1 MKFRPTSTALAAA
14 IVALAAQQTAAQ
26 MNPDLV
32 APGASVTKL
41 ADGFVFTEG
50 PAVDAD
56 GNVYFSDLRGNKTLK
71 WTVGEGLST
80 FQEDS
85 SNANGLF
92 FDADGNLLVCESGNR
107 RITRISMDGSVTVLA
122 DSYDGKRLNS
132 PNDIWPDPRGGI
144 YFSDPRFFDQTG
156 VEQDGNHVYYIP
168 PDGGPVMRV
177 VDDFEAPNG
186 VLGTAD
192 GQRLYV
198 ADHGPNVGRDLTYVY
213 DIQPDGSLANRRL
226 FASIGS
232 DGMTL
237 DEHGNVY
244 LTEQGVKVFNPDGQQ
259 IATIPVPELPSN
271 VAFGGPDR
279 RTLFITART
288 GFYAIDMA
296 VRGQ

>member
-1 MKFRPTSTALAAA
+1 MKYKASPFLLAAA
-14 IVALAAQQTAAQ
+14 VAVLASEQVLAQAESE
-26 MNPDLV
+26 LL

-50 PAVDAD
+50 PAADAE
-56 GNVYFSDLRGNKTLK
+56 GNLYFSDTRGNKTYK

-85 SNANGLF
+85 RGANGLF
-92 FDADGNLLVCESGNR
+92 FDTDGNLLACESGSR
-107 RITRISMDGSVTVLA
+107 RITRISMDGDVTVLA
-122 DSYDGKRLNS
+122 DTYDGKRLNS
-132 PNDIWPDPRGGI
+132 PNDIWPDARGGI

-186 VLGTAD
+186 VLGTPD

-198 ADHGPNVGRDLTYVY
+198 ADHGPNVGRDLTYVF
-213 DIQPDGSLANRRL
+213 DIQSDGSLTNQRL

-244 LTEQGVKVFNPDGQQ
+244 LTEEGVTVFNPDGEQ

-279 RTLFITART
+279 STLFITART
-288 GFYAIDMA
+288 GFYAIEMA
-296 VRGQ
+296 VRGL

>member
-1 MKFRPTSTALAAA
+1 MDHPRTSTLLIASIA
-14 IVALAAQQTAAQ
+14 ALAAQQSGAQ
-26 MNPDLV
+26 LESDLL
-32 APGASVTKL
+32 APGASVVKL

-50 PAVDAD
+50 PAVDAA
-56 GNVYFSDLRGNKTLK
+56 GNIYFSDTRGNKTYK
-71 WTVGEGLST
+71 WTISEGLST

-85 SNANGLF
+85 RGANGLF
-92 FDADGNLLVCESGNR
+92 FDANGNLLACESGSR
-107 RITRISMDGSVTVLA
+107 RIARISMDGQVTVLT

-156 VEQDGNHVYYIP
+156 VEQDGNHVYYLP

-177 VDDFEAPNG
+177 IDDFEAPNG
-186 VLGTAD
+186 VLGTPD

-198 ADHGPNVGRDLTYVY
+198 ADHGPNVGRDLTYVF
-213 DIQPDGSLANRRL
+213 DIQPDGSLANQRL

-232 DGMTL
+232 DGMTM

-244 LTEQGVKVFNPDGQQ
+244 LTEQGVKVFNSVGEQ

-288 GFYAIDMA
+288 GFYALDMA

>member
-1 MKFRPTSTALAAA
+1 MNLQGTSTLIIASIA
-14 IVALAAQQTAAQ
+14 ALAAQPAVAQ
-26 MNPDLV
+26 REAELI
-32 APGASVTKL
+32 APGASVVKL

-50 PAVDAD
+50 PAVDGE
-56 GNVYFSDLRGNKTLK
+56 GNIYFSDTRGNKTYK

-85 SNANGLF
+85 RGANGLF
-92 FDADGNLLVCESGNR
+92 FDANGNLLACESGSR
-107 RITRISMDGSVTVLA
+107 RITRISMDGQVTVLT

-156 VEQDGNHVYYIP
+156 VEQDGNYVYYLP
-168 PDGGPVMRV
+168 PDGGPVMLV

-186 VLGTAD
+186 VLGTPD

-198 ADHGPNVGRDLTYVY
+198 ADHGPNVGRDLTYVF
-213 DIQPDGSLANRRL
+213 DIQPDGSLANQRL

-237 DEHGNVY
+237 DEYGNVY
-244 LTEQGVKVFNPDGQQ
+244 LTEDGVKVFNPDGEQ

-288 GFYAIDMA
+288 GLYALDMA
-296 VRGQ
+296 VRGR

>member
-1 MKFRPTSTALAAA
+1 MNLQGTSTLIIASIA
-14 IVALAAQQTAAQ
+14 ALAAQPAVAQ
-26 MNPDLV
+26 REAELI
-32 APGASVTKL
+32 APGASVVKL

-50 PAVDAD
+50 PAVDGE
-56 GNVYFSDLRGNKTLK
+56 GNIYFSDTRGNKTYK

-85 SNANGLF
+85 RGANGLF
-92 FDADGNLLVCESGNR
+92 FDANGNLLACESGSR
-107 RITRISMDGSVTVLA
+107 RITRISMDGQVTVLT
-122 DSYDGKRLNS
+122 DNYDGKRLNS
-132 PNDIWPDPRGGI
+132 PNDIWPDSRGGL

-156 VEQDGNHVYYIP
+156 VEQDGNHVYYLP

-186 VLGTAD
+186 VLGTPD
-192 GQRLYV
+192 GQRLYI
-198 ADHGPNVGRDLTYVY
+198 ADHGPNVGRDLTYVF
-213 DIQPDGSLANRRL
+213 DIQPDGSLANQRL
-226 FASIGS
+226 FAGIGS

-244 LTEQGVKVFNPDGQQ
+244 LTEEGVKVFNADGEQ

-288 GFYAIDMA
+288 GLYALDMA
-296 VRGQ
+296 VRGR

>member
-1 MKFRPTSTALAAA
+1 MRVKSASILAAIALAALA
-14 IVALAAQQTAAQ
+14 SQQVAAQE
-26 MNPDLV
+26 NLI
-32 APGASVTKL
+32 APGASVVKL

-50 PAVDAD
+50 PAADAD
-56 GNVYFSDLRGNKTLK
+56 GNVYFSDLRGNKTYK

-85 SNANGLF
+85 RGANGLF
-92 FDADGNLLVCESGNR
+92 FDTDGNLLACESGAR
-107 RITRISMDGSVTVLA
+107 RITRISMDGSMDVLA

-144 YFSDPRFFDQTG
+144 YFTDPRFFDQTG

-177 VDDFEAPNG
+177 IDDFEAPNG

-192 GQRLYV
+192 GRRLYV
-198 ADHGPNVGRDLTYVY
+198 ADHGPNVGRDLTYVF
-213 DIQPDGSLANRRL
+213 DIQPDGSLANQRL

-244 LTEQGVKVFNPDGQQ
+244 LTEQGVKVFDPDGEQ

-279 RTLFITART
+279 STLFITART
-288 GFYAIDMA
+288 GLYAVEMA
-296 VRGQ
+296 VRGL

>member
-1 MKFRPTSTALAAA
+1 MKYKASPFLLAAA
-14 IVALAAQQTAAQ
+14 VAVLASEQVLAQAESE
-26 MNPDLV
+26 LL

-50 PAVDAD
+50 PAADAEGD
-56 GNVYFSDLRGNKTLK
+56 LYFSDTRGNKTYK

-85 SNANGLF
+85 RGANGLF
-92 FDADGNLLVCESGNR
+92 FDTDGNLLACESGSR
-107 RITRISMDGSVTVLA
+107 RITRISMDGDVTVLA
-122 DSYDGKRLNS
+122 DTYDGKRLNS
-132 PNDIWPDPRGGI
+132 PNDIWPDARGGI

-186 VLGTAD
+186 VLGTPD

-198 ADHGPNVGRDLTYVY
+198 ADHGPNVGRDLTYVF
-213 DIQPDGSLANRRL
+213 DIQSDGSLTNQRL

-244 LTEQGVKVFNPDGQQ
+244 LTEEGVTVFNPDGEQ

-279 RTLFITART
+279 STLFITART
-288 GFYAIDMA
+288 GFYAIEMA
-296 VRGQ
+296 VRGL

>member
-1 MKFRPTSTALAAA
+1 
-14 IVALAAQQTAAQ
+14 
-26 MNPDLV
+26 
-32 APGASVTKL
+32 
-41 ADGFVFTEG
+41 
-50 PAVDAD
+50 
-56 GNVYFSDLRGNKTLK
+56 
-71 WTVGEGLST
+71 
-80 FQEDS
+80 
-85 SNANGLF
+85 
-92 FDADGNLLVCESGNR
+92 
-107 RITRISMDGSVTVLA
+107 MDGQVTVLT

-156 VEQDGNHVYYIP
+156 VEQDGNHVYYLP

-177 VDDFEAPNG
+177 IDDFEAPNG
-186 VLGTAD
+186 VLGTPD

-198 ADHGPNVGRDLTYVY
+198 ADHGPNVGRDLTYVF
-213 DIQPDGSLANRRL
+213 DIQPDGSLANQRL

-232 DGMTL
+232 DGMTM

-244 LTEQGVKVFNPDGQQ
+244 LTEQGVKVFNAFGEQ

-288 GFYAIDMA
+288 GFYALDMA

>member
-1 MKFRPTSTALAAA
+1 MKLQPTSILLAAAVTALAS
-14 IVALAAQQTAAQ
+14 QHTAAQ
-26 MNPDLV
+26 IDSDLV

-50 PAVDAD
+50 PAADAE
-56 GNVYFSDLRGNKTLK
+56 GNVYFSDVRDSKTFK

-85 SNANGLF
+85 RNANGLF
-92 FDADGNLLVCESGNR
+92 FDAEGNLLACESGSR
-107 RITRISMDGSVTVLA
+107 RITRISMDGNVTVLA
-122 DSYDGKRLNS
+122 DSYDGRRLNS
-132 PNDIWPDPRGGI
+132 PNDIWPDARGGI

-168 PDGGPVMRV
+168 PDGGAVIRV
-177 VDDFEAPNG
+177 ADDLEAPNG

-192 GQRLYV
+192 GRQLYI

-213 DIQPDGSLANRRL
+213 DIQSDGTLANQRL
-226 FASIGS
+226 FAGIGS
-232 DGMTL
+232 DGMTI
-237 DEHGNVY
+237 DEQGNVY
-244 LTEQGVKVFNPDGQQ
+244 LTEEGVKVFSPDGQQ

-288 GFYAIDMA
+288 GLYAIEMA
-296 VRGQ
+296 VRGL

>member
-1 MKFRPTSTALAAA
+1 MDLQRISTLLVASIA
-14 IVALAAQQTAAQ
+14 ALAAQQAEAQ
-26 MNPDLV
+26 LETELIT
-32 APGASVTKL
+32 PGASVVKL

-50 PAVDAD
+50 PAVDAE
-56 GNVYFSDLRGNKTLK
+56 GNVYFSDTRGNKTYK

-85 SNANGLF
+85 RGANGLF
-92 FDADGNLLVCESGNR
+92 FDTDGNLLACESGSR
-107 RITRISMDGSVTVLA
+107 RITRISMDGEVTVLT

-156 VEQDGNHVYYIP
+156 VEQDGNHVYYLP

-186 VLGTAD
+186 VLGTPD

-198 ADHGPNVGRDLTYVY
+198 ADHGPNVGRDLTYVF
-213 DIQPDGSLANRRL
+213 DIQRDGSLANRRL

-244 LTEQGVKVFNPDGQQ
+244 LTEEGVKVFNPDGEQ

-288 GFYAIDMA
+288 GFYALEMA
-296 VRGQ
+296 VRGR